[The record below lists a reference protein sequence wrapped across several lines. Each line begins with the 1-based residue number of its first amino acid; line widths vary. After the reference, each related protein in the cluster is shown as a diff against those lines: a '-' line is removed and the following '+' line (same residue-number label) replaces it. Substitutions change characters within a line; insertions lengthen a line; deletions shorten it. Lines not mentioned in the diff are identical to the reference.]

1 MSGRPEPASLRLAG
15 VVLREIRLRLQR
27 PFRISSGVQEE
38 RRILLLELQDADG
51 AVAWSECVAQ
61 ERPNY
66 SPETVD
72 TAWWALGEWLVPR
85 LLDRPLRGPGEAEGI
100 LGEGIRGHRMA
111 KAALEMGCWALAAR
125 KAGRS
130 LAELLG
136 GTREAVATGISVGI
150 QETPEALAERV
161 REAAAAGYRRIKV
174 KIRPGADRPFLE
186 AARSALGPDVPLMA
200 DANAGYT
207 LADAD
212 RLAAL
217 DDLGLLMLE
226 QPLEAGDLLRHADLQ
241 RRLETPICLDESL
254 TSPARVEDMLRLD
267 AGRIVNLKPGRVG
280 GFGPSIRIHD
290 LCRERGV
297 PLWCGGMLESG
308 VGRGHNVALAS
319 LPGFVL
325 PGDLSAS
332 RRYWEEDVVAPEWEV
347 DAESRVTVPRDRTGI
362 GVEVRRDRIETLTVR
377 RRVIASG

>member
-1 MSGRPEPASLRLAG
+1 MNGRPEPLSLRLAR
-15 VVLREIRLRLQR
+15 VVLREVRMPLRR

-38 RRILLLELQDADG
+38 RRVLLLELEDREG
-51 AVAWSECVAQ
+51 AGAWSECVAQ

-66 SPETVD
+66 GPETVD

-85 LLDRPLRGPGEAEGI
+85 LLDRPLEGPDEASGLLSEGV
-100 LGEGIRGHRMA
+100 RGHRMA
-111 KAALEMGCWALAAR
+111 KAGLEMGCWALAAE
-125 KAGRS
+125 KAGVS
-130 LAELLG
+130 LSALLG
-136 GTREAVATGISVGI
+136 GTREAVETGISLGI
-150 QETPEALAERV
+150 QPSPEALAERV
-161 REAAAAGYRRIKV
+161 AEAREAGYGRIKV
-174 KIRPGADRPFLE
+174 KIRPGADRSYLA
-186 AARSALGPDVPLMA
+186 AARDVVGPDVPLMA
-200 DANAGYT
+200 DANAAYAP
-207 LADAD
+207 ADAE
-212 RLAAL
+212 RLAEL
-217 DDLGLLMLE
+217 DAFGLLMLE

-254 TSPARVEDMLRLD
+254 TSPERVEDMLRLD

-280 GFGPSIRIHD
+280 GFGPSLRIHD

-332 RRYWEEDVVAPEWEV
+332 RRYWDEDVVDPEWVVEG
-347 DAESRVTVPRDRTGI
+347 ESRVRVPTERPGI
-362 GVEVRRDRIETLTVR
+362 GVSVRRDRIESLTAR
-377 RRVIASG
+377 SARFEAP